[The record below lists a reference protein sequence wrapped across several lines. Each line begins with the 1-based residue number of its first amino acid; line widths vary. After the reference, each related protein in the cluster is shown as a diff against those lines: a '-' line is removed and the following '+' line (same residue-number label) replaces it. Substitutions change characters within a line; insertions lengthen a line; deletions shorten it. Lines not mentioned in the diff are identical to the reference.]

1 METASRE
8 HSYDRP
14 YIEELEHFLQAVRGE
29 VTYMRDFHDVKR
41 MLEVLC
47 AVERSAAEGRRIAL
61 A

>member
-8 HSYDRP
+8 HSYDRM
-14 YIEELEHFLQAVRGE
+14 YIEEIEHFLQAVRGE

-47 AVERSAAEGRRIAL
+47 AIERSAAEGRRIAL